1 MIYKHISIFFLVLF
15 VGCGVYSYKGTLP
28 PNINNMSIAAITNN
42 TSEFSFT
49 NILNDDLY
57 EIIIENNIIEI
68 VDSRGA
74 DSILEINIDKIND
87 SPEIYSLN
95 DNIYGSINKWKMELF
110 VDVKWVNLIDGTVIV
125 DKKFS
130 KWAIYNTSGLDIKY
144 DGIDNDLDGLLDA
157 EDSDEYGAPR
167 ESAIKIIVS
176 KISNQIINEL
186 TSTW

>member
-1 MIYKHISIFFLVLF
+1 MIYRYIYILFLILFIS
-15 VGCGVYSYKGTLP
+15 CGVYSYKGTLP
-28 PNINNMSIAAITNN
+28 SNIDNMSIAAITNN

-57 EIIIENNIIEI
+57 KTIIKNNIIEI

-74 DSILEINIDKIND
+74 DSILEISIDKIND

-95 DNIYGSINKWKMELF
+95 DNLYGGINKWKMELF
-110 VDVKWVNLIDGTVIV
+110 VDVKWINLKDGSIIL
-125 DKKFS
+125 DKRFS
-130 KWAIYNTSGLDIKY
+130 KWAIYNTSGVDIKH
-144 DGIDNDLDGLLDA
+144 DGLDNDLDGFLDE